1 MNAYWTVHRHQAV
14 ISRMKYFNAVLKTH
28 CSGRKRDVSEDSAR
42 FGIQHSVNIVRPLHV
57 YSNSSHTERGAGVVD
72 HRGSLVKA
80 CSDENLKLSRLS
92 C

>member
-1 MNAYWTVHRHQAV
+1 MNAYWTEHRHQAV

-57 YSNSSHTERGAGVVD
+57 YSNSSHTQREGPGLSTTGEV
-72 HRGSLVKA
+72 
-80 CSDENLKLSRLS
+80 LSRRVVMRI
-92 C
+92 